1 VRKKLQKDPRLWKTS
16 VIGLARQL
24 EGFPVKTVMNVMGIT
39 TTNTLQRIEKKSLP
53 KDLFEVPK
61 EYKLE
66 ELRMPRY

>member
-1 VRKKLQKDPRLWKTS
+1 MAS
-16 VIGLARQL
+16 QL

-39 TTNTLQRIEKKSLP
+39 SKNTLQRIEKKSLP